1 MYRRLQSNTLLFL
14 FLSTSALYA
23 NNALPKQALK
33 TNGQLIY
40 NTQQKKVTTLKEM
53 LQEGELFGRLRTNNF
68 YFAFDHDDA
77 THESSLVGS
86 LGASFV
92 YKSASLYGLDATL
105 GLYGSQAFFSEDD
118 INGNVARIKS
128 AKDTFSRYKYVQ
140 TGSKAL
146 YTFAQANMSYTYA
159 KTNLR
164 VGRQLVE
171 TFYTKSNDT
180 KMIPNTFDGI
190 VLHSKDIQKTQL
202 TLAYLAKQKLRDHE
216 SSHSVLMY
224 DDSDVANY
232 STWTDNDDSAMHKG
246 LSYTNLTAAGKKTDA
261 PLIVLDGKNK
271 SLKNLTIGFS
281 SYVVPSLLSQAMIE
295 MGYTFKLSGASI
307 TPAFRYIEQFDNGAG
322 DVGGASLKGNVNSTN
337 PAGYTNPDSLNARMV
352 AAKVV
357 TKIKDYK
364 INLGYTNILDK
375 ADLVTPWRGFP
386 TAGYTRSMGIYNW
399 RANTKSYR
407 IELVKGASSKGV
419 YTKPFFQTSL
429 LYVDTDASKGIL
441 EDSLYY
447 YFGVVQNLPSM
458 PELQYRVRLGY
469 RDFRGEASSVSN
481 YADTRLELN
490 YLF

>member
-1 MYRRLQSNTLLFL
+1 MYRRLPNTFL
-14 FLSTSALYA
+14 FFILSTTVLSA
-23 NNALPKQALK
+23 NHKVPKQALK

-40 NTQQKKVTTLKEM
+40 NVKQKKVNSFKEM
-53 LQEGELFGRLRTNNF
+53 LLEGDIFGRLRTNNF
-68 YFAFDHDDA
+68 YFHFDHDDA
-77 THESSLVGS
+77 RHESHLVGS

-92 YKSASLYGLDATL
+92 YKTASLHGFDATL
-105 GLYGSQAFFSEDD
+105 GLYGSQAFFNADD
-118 INGNVARIKS
+118 IHNNISYIKA
-128 AKDTFSRYKYVQ
+128 AKDTLSRYKYAQ

-146 YTFAQANMSYTYA
+146 YSFAQANISYTYE

-164 VGRQLVE
+164 IGRQLVE

-180 KMIPNTFDGI
+180 KMIPNSFDGV
-190 VLHSKDIQKTQL
+190 VLHSKDFSDTKL

-216 SSHSVLMY
+216 NSHSVFMY
-224 DDSDVANY
+224 NDSNPAAF
-232 STWTDNDDSAMHKG
+232 SKWTDNDDSAMHKG

-271 SLKNLTIGFS
+271 SLKNLTVGFS
-281 SYVVPSLLSQAMIE
+281 SYVIPSLLSQAMIE
-295 MGYTFKLSGASI
+295 MGYTFKLKGASI

-337 PAGYTNPDSLNARMV
+337 PAGYTNPDSLDARMI
-352 AAKVV
+352 AARVV
-357 TKIKDYK
+357 TKINDYK
-364 INLGYTNILDK
+364 INLAYTNILDK
-375 ADLVTPWRGFP
+375 ADLVTPWRSFP

-407 IELVKGASSKGV
+407 IELVKGASSKGI
-419 YTKPFFQTSL
+419 YTKPFFQTSI
-429 LYVDTDASKGIL
+429 LYVDTDETKGIL
-441 EDSLYY
+441 GDSFLY

-469 RDFRGEASSVSN
+469 RDFKGEASSVSN